1 MRCDANVSVR
11 RKGDTEYGTRTE
23 IKNVNSF
30 RFVEKAINH
39 EVQRQIELI
48 EDGGRVIQET
58 RLYDSDKDETR
69 SMRSKEVANDY
80 RYFPEPDLLPVIIDE
95 SYISAVRATLPELP
109 DARCKRF
116 VEQYGLGEYD
126 AGVLTSDRALAE
138 FFETVVELCGDAKL
152 SSNWVSVDLLGLLN
166 KLDLDISASP
176 VGPQALGAMICRIKD
191 NTISGKIA
199 KTVFEALADGE
210 TDVDAI
216 IKSRGLIQVTDT
228 GAIEK
233 LVDDVIAAS
242 PDQVAQYKSGKEQ
255 VFGFFVG
262 QAMKLSK
269 GKANPAQ
276 LNELL
281 RKKLGTH

>member
-1 MRCDANVSVR
+1 
-11 RKGDTEYGTRTE
+11 
-23 IKNVNSF
+23 
-30 RFVEKAINH
+30 
-39 EVQRQIELI
+39 
-48 EDGGRVIQET
+48 
-58 RLYDSDKDETR
+58 
-69 SMRSKEVANDY
+69 
-80 RYFPEPDLLPVIIDE
+80 
-95 SYISAVRATLPELP
+95 
-109 DARCKRF
+109 
-116 VEQYGLGEYD
+116 
-126 AGVLTSDRALAE
+126 
-138 FFETVVELCGDAKL
+138 
-152 SSNWVSVDLLGLLN
+152 
-166 KLDLDISASP
+166 
-176 VGPQALGAMICRIKD
+176 VGPQALGAMISRIKD